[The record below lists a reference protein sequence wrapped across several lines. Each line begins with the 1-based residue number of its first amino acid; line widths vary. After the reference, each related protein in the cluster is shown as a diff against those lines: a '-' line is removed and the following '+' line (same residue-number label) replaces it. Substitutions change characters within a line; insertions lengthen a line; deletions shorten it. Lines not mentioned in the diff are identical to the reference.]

1 MVAVLLTGRP
11 LWLNPHINAADA
23 FVVAW
28 LPGSEGKGVA
38 DVLVA
43 DADGKPRY
51 DFTGRLSFDWPNKDL
66 NADDP
71 ALPVSDL
78 LFEYGY
84 GLDYASSAAPL
95 RVLDETPVGK
105 AVDLDR
111 KIFSGGSKEP
121 WREYLGDADIGRSW
135 QKGRLPQRQRVNW

>member
-1 MVAVLLTGRP
+1 MVAVLLTGQP

-78 LFEYGY
+78 L
-84 GLDYASSAAPL
+84 LNMATADYAEFGGTT

-105 AVDLDR
+105 AVSLDR
-111 KIFSGGSKEP
+111 KIFSGGSKGHLA
-121 WREYLGDADIGRSW
+121 EYLGDADGGRSW

>member
-1 MVAVLLTGRP
+1 MVAVLLTGQP

-28 LPGSEGKGVA
+28 LLIGEGKGVA

-84 GLDYASSAAPL
+84 GLDYASSAAS
-95 RVLDETPVGK
+95 
-105 AVDLDR
+105 
-111 KIFSGGSKEP
+111 SGCLM
-121 WREYLGDADIGRSW
+121 R
-135 QKGRLPQRQRVNW
+135 RQWARP